1 MKLSIGEYRP
11 KHSLSRIA
19 GLNLGS
25 WRLVANPGRTAVI
38 RTLLYF
44 EVPSG
49 LAAYRQIQPGSTKV
63 AGYVEYQVGFRLC
76 ERIYVVVPSTHDGHV
91 RRDVPI

>member
-1 MKLSIGEYRP
+1 VKLSIGEYRP
-11 KHSLSRIA
+11 KRSLSRIA

-49 LAAYRQIQPGSTKV
+49 LGGLSANTTG
-63 AGYVEYQVGFRLC
+63 EYAK
-76 ERIYVVVPSTHDGHV
+76 
-91 RRDVPI
+91 